1 MRLFSFPEVLMQPWE
16 LSMGSEPPIHVAMF
30 REGAMQNQQ
39 KQKFT
44 KGVERATMAEL
55 RKQREARTAH
65 HRDPAWVTRYWKLVS
80 RS

>member
-1 MRLFSFPEVLMQPWE
+1 
-16 LSMGSEPPIHVAMF
+16 MF